1 VNNTDLSILMFIQSK
16 ESKTD
21 VTSFNGRDWLRGH
34 LEQRNFGR
42 KIEELNFLKR
52 NVTSALFLH

>member
-1 VNNTDLSILMFIQSK
+1 MFIQSK